1 MAVSKGSET
10 DNLCQS
16 ENDFFVTTVS
26 LLTRFLQRGK
36 RFLATLFLS
45 SRNFEVSLMKVRSAF
60 YSLAFLFVSLSPCF
74 GHHTAVVVN
83 KENGVENVTSAHLAK
98 IVRGEIKK
106 WPDGKNIV
114 LVLHKD
120 SAGEAETLERLNKMS
135 AAEWKTFVTAH
146 RDSILFVDTD
156 ADVLKAVQSEPGA
169 IGLIEAHSIDNSINV
184 VHVDGK
190 LPLEFGYL
198 PH

>member
-1 MAVSKGSET
+1 
-10 DNLCQS
+10 
-16 ENDFFVTTVS
+16 
-26 LLTRFLQRGK
+26 
-36 RFLATLFLS
+36 
-45 SRNFEVSLMKVRSAF
+45 MKVRSAL

-74 GHHTAVVVN
+74 AHHTAVVVN
-83 KENGVENVTSAHLAK
+83 KDNGVENVTSAHLAK

-156 ADVLKAVQSEPGA
+156 ADVLKAVQAEPGA

-190 LPLEFGYL
+190 LPMEFGYL